1 MNLNPHSAN
10 IDLTTSDGRKLYQQ
24 VTKGIGGTVMIN
36 LTKEDAPKLMEALLD
51 VKGKFA
57 MGKTLCDV
65 QTNFDAKFQP
75 VLQTF

>member
-24 VTKGIGGTVMIN
+24 VTKGIEGTVKIN

-51 VKGKFA
+51 VKGNTVIRFEDTGQTTA
-57 MGKTLCDV
+57 DLPIKTSWK
-65 QTNFDAKFQP
+65 A
-75 VLQTF
+75 